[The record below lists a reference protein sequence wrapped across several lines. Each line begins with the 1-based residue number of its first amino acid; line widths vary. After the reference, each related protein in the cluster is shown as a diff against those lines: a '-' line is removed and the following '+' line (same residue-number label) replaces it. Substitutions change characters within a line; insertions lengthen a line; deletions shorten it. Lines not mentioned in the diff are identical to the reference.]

1 MKTDFAAI
9 DVEWKLHYEDT
20 GPLADW
26 IENDNELTPLM
37 RDYLVKLLRGHLPQK
52 KRGTKRTWQQVSR
65 EIDIL
70 CVLSFIE
77 RTSPRKKGYKVSAME
92 RVAEMY
98 GISIENIKDYKRK
111 QIIMRNLKR

>member
-9 DVEWKLHYEDT
+9 DVEWKLHYEDA

-52 KRGTKRTWQQVSR
+52 KRNKKNMAASQQRNRYIVR
-65 EIDIL
+65 
-70 CVLSFIE
+70 FII
-77 RTSPRKKGYKVSAME
+77 Y
-92 RVAEMY
+92 
-98 GISIENIKDYKRK
+98 
-111 QIIMRNLKR
+111 